1 MDLAASGLILSQI
14 AMGIGLAACAGLRA
28 FLPLLLLGAAGRFEW
43 VSLSPAFEWLA
54 STPALIVFG
63 VAVVTEIL
71 SDKVPVVDHILDVI
85 GGVLKPVAGT
95 VLAASVLTDL
105 TPLQSTV
112 AGLVV
117 GGGAAGL
124 VHLTKA
130 KVRLFSTVTTAGLGN
145 PVLSIAEDA
154 MSFVGSIIALIM
166 PVLLLLV
173 IAASFAAFFLARRR
187 FRRRAERLSG

>member
-1 MDLAASGLILSQI
+1 MGVPEYGLILSQI

-28 FLPLLLLGAAGRFEW
+28 FLPLLLLGAAGRLEW
-43 VSLSPAFEWLA
+43 VGLSPAFEWLA

-71 SDKVPVVDHILDVI
+71 SDKVPVIDHLLDVI
-85 GGVLKPVAGT
+85 GGVLKPLAGT

-112 AGLVV
+112 AGLLV
-117 GGGAAGL
+117 GGGSAGI

-130 KVRLFSTVTTAGLGN
+130 KLRLFSTATTAGLGN
-145 PVLSIAEDA
+145 PVLSLAEDVL
-154 MSFVGSIIALIM
+154 SFVGSIVAMIV
-166 PVLLLLV
+166 PVILLLA
-173 IAASFAAFFLARRR
+173 IAATFAGFFLARRR

>member
-54 STPALIVFG
+54 STPALIV
-63 VAVVTEIL
+63 AVVTEIL
-71 SDKVPVVDHILDVI
+71 SDKVPVVDHSLDVI

-154 MSFVGSIIALIM
+154 MSFIGSIIALIM